1 MSGYLL
7 FTLVPE
13 VNTDLTVCLPV
24 GVHDP
29 PQLLP
34 VLSRAGYR
42 VTLHLL
48 FLYAGCAKP
57 CCHQGTELTADARE
71 GAHGHNIRLHCWY
84 SLFQTSHSHAHSSD
98 VQKRFWESSY
108 FLPEIITDGPFVC
121 IWTEVL
127 WVSAAQ
133 YDRLYNQRRVLMDAK
148 KFTY

>member
-1 MSGYLL
+1 MNCPDLPVKGLLYQVLLSQIAKVYTMSGYLL

-71 GAHGHNIRLHCWY
+71 GAHGHNIRLHC
-84 SLFQTSHSHAHSSD
+84 
-98 VQKRFWESSY
+98 
-108 FLPEIITDGPFVC
+108 
-121 IWTEVL
+121 
-127 WVSAAQ
+127 
-133 YDRLYNQRRVLMDAK
+133 
-148 KFTY
+148 